1 MAFNM
6 SKIISIVLYVL
17 LGISALLGILF
28 YIKAIDAELFL
39 IWTYI
44 LVCIAA
50 VAAIVFPVILL
61 IKNPKNTKKSLIGII
76 AVVVIIG
83 IAYFIASDEI
93 LTLPGY
99 TGLDNVP
106 SMLKFAGT
114 SLFSMYI
121 LAIAAVASIFYVEIA
136 KYFKK

>member
-1 MAFNM
+1 MNFSI
-6 SKIISIVLYVL
+6 SKIISIILYVL
-17 LGISALLGILF
+17 LGISTLLGILF
-28 YIKAIDAELFL
+28 YIKIIDEELFL
-39 IWTYI
+39 IWMYI
-44 LVCIAA
+44 LAGIAA
-50 VAAIVFPVILL
+50 VSAIVFPVIFLV
-61 IKNPKNTKKSLIGII
+61 KYPKNAKKSLTGII
-76 AVVVIIG
+76 AIVVIIG

-114 SLFSMYI
+114 ILFTMYI

>member
-1 MAFNM
+1 M

-17 LGISALLGILF
+17 LGISGLLVILF
-28 YIKAIDAELFL
+28 YTKIIDAELFL
-39 IWTYI
+39 IWMYI
-44 LVCIAA
+44 LVVIAA
-50 VAAIVFPVILL
+50 ISSIVFPVILL

-106 SMLKFAGT
+106 PMLKFAGT
-114 SLFSMYI
+114 ILFTMYI